1 MQKAI
6 NIEQTSNTVARI
18 LSITDQSAAEVSPN
32 GRTYIAVEYVEPPAL
47 TSNMDVAYPLY
58 NKQTQTMSWQVV
70 NYQTV
75 ATEMVIENQNLKLQ
89 VSTLEQSLQD
99 TQTELATTQSALDA
113 VIMGV

>member
-1 MQKAI
+1 M
-6 NIEQTSNTVARI
+6 ARI
-18 LSITDQSAAEVSPN
+18 LSTAPIEAVDTSPN
-32 GRTYIAVEYVEPPAL
+32 GARYIAVEYVEPPTL
-47 TSNMDVAYPLY
+47 QSNMDVAYPLY
-58 NKQTQTMSWQVV
+58 NKSTSTMSWQVV

-75 ATEMVIENQNLKLQ
+75 ATEIVIENQNLKLQ